1 VPAARAQVDG
11 EPFELEPMFAP
22 RKAMSISVRHH
33 NQAVMLSQSRVRA
46 DGVALEALD
55 WALQEGVISVEQRN
69 CVLREVARR
78 TGKLQRAESSR
89 PGGGMQSFGSSVSLE
104 AFNHRLESFNHRL

>member
-1 VPAARAQVDG
+1 MPQLVPAAHVQVDG

-22 RKAMSISVRHH
+22 RKAMTISVRHH

-55 WALQEGVISVEQRN
+55 WVRRAFPMPPTATPADR
-69 CVLREVARR
+69 ARPR
-78 TGKLQRAESSR
+78 VRYRRCRRA
-89 PGGGMQSFGSSVSLE
+89 
-104 AFNHRLESFNHRL
+104 